1 MTLENSVIEGATL
14 QLGCRVSAE
23 GDFLLTQSS

>member
-14 QLGCRVSAE
+14 QLGCRGSAE